1 MFLRNKI
8 RLKVSVAIEYFH
20 KTQNNIDTPKMVNI
34 LILNVSTLHLS
45 HLQQNAT
52 YFKKPTIYKPDA
64 YVFKVQYIHTLL
76 NYPANLLDCNY
87 SRSLVDLI
95 YSNCKVIDLSNDWS
109 LLLFKKAF
117 HIRRLN
123 QVLNH
128 IDP

>member
-1 MFLRNKI
+1 
-8 RLKVSVAIEYFH
+8 
-20 KTQNNIDTPKMVNI
+20 MVNI
-34 LILNVSTLHLS
+34 LILNVSTLS
-45 HLQQNAT
+45 HLQKNAT
-52 YFKKPTIYKPDA
+52 YFKKPTICKLDA

-87 SRSLVDLI
+87 STSLVDLI

-109 LLLFKKAF
+109 LLLFKEAF

-123 QVLNH
+123 PVLNH